1 MARTSTY
8 LNFPGT
14 TEEAFLFY
22 RGVFGTDFEGPIT
35 RLGDSPEQPGQRPLT
50 AAEKAMVIHIVL
62 PIVGGHL
69 IMGADVPE
77 ALGYKMVAGDNVN
90 LNLEPDTV
98 AEAERLFKALSA
110 GGKVETPFQKMFWGA
125 WYASFTDRYGI
136 HWMVNAVGD

>member
-22 RGVFGTDFEGPIT
+22 RGVFGTDFEGPVT
-35 RLGDSPEQPGQRPLT
+35 RLGDSPEQPSQRALT
-50 AAEKAMVIHIVL
+50 AAEKAMIIHIVL

-77 ALGYKMVAGDNVN
+77 SLGYKMVAGDNVN

-98 AEAERLFKALSA
+98 AEAERLYKFLST

-125 WYASFTDRYGI
+125 WYASFTDRFGI
-136 HWMVNAVGD
+136 HWMVNAEG

>member
-22 RGVFGTDFEGPIT
+22 RDVFGTEFEGPIT
-35 RLGDSPEQPGQRPLT
+35 RLGDSPEQPGSRPLT
-50 AAEKAMVIHIVL
+50 AVEKAMVIHIVL

-77 ALGYKMVAGDNVN
+77 TLGYRMVAGDNVN

-98 AEAERLFKALSA
+98 AEAERLFKALST
-110 GGKVETPFQKMFWGA
+110 GGKVETSFQKMFWGA

-136 HWMVNAVGD
+136 HWMVNAED